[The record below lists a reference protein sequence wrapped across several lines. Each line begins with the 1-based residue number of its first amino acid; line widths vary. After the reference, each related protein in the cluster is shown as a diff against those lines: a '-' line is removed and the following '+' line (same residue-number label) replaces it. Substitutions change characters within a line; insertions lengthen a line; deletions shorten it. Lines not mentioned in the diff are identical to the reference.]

1 MTTANTKF
9 IAIGSNG
16 RSLTIW
22 GSGVTA
28 DEAAADVLNW
38 CDVDDV
44 PETVELEVP
53 ADFCVNDVDVER
65 RFDLVVVSTRNGLRI
80 SCPAFGTESSTL

>member
-22 GSGVTA
+22 GSGATA
-28 DEAAADVLNW
+28 DEATADVLNW
-38 CDVDDV
+38 CDADDV
-44 PETVELEVP
+44 PETVDLEVP
-53 ADFCVNDVDVER
+53 ADFDVNDVDVER
-65 RFDLVVVSTRNGLRI
+65 RHDLVVTSTRHGLRI
-80 SCPAFGTESSTL
+80 GCPAIETETSTL